1 MRHSIHNLSRKQFRI
16 AGAVVVVLLMA
27 ALYVYMGQG
36 RKLAQNIRHDKP
48 LVQVMRIDR
57 QDMMRHIAL
66 AGQTVA
72 DANIALAPKYTG
84 RIVAVYADLGD
95 HVTAGQV
102 LMVQD
107 MGDLDISIRESQAAA
122 GAAWSDAQVAA
133 ATYDANYIKA
143 RNDLAVVEDKY
154 ERNKYL
160 FSIGAISQDTLDAVK
175 QEYMSSKAS
184 FEVLANQA
192 DADSDGSPASVASK
206 EYAARKDEHQREA
219 LEKQRD
225 DMILRAPRDGV
236 IGYRAAEV
244 GAIAPAGTKTF
255 SLVDNSHINV
265 DCTLSET
272 DAAILQPGMEVVMT
286 IDALGGDYN
295 GRIIYVSPAMD
306 DTSKTY
312 QVRIEL
318 DESPDHIKAGLFA
331 HTAIDILQR
340 EQTLFVPKEAV
351 LSRNGRQS
359 LFVLRPDGSVEERE
373 VKLGLIN
380 DESEEVI
387 SGIEDGDVVVLT
399 NQDKLS
405 DGTAV
410 QAVWSSD
417 SEAGAAGAEAHAS

>member
-16 AGAVVVVLLMA
+16 AGAVVVVLLLA

-66 AGQTVA
+66 SGQTVA

-192 DADSDGSPASVASK
+192 NADSDGSPASVASK
-206 EYAARKDEHQREA
+206 EYAAQKNEHQREA

-236 IGYRAAEV
+236 IGYRSAEV

-265 DCTLSET
+265 DCTLSES

-318 DESPDHIKAGLFA
+318 DESPENIKAGLFA

-351 LSRNGRQS
+351 MSRNGRQT
-359 LFVLRPDGSVEERE
+359 LFVLRSDGSVTERE
-373 VKLGLIN
+373 VKIGLIN
-380 DESEEVI
+380 DESEEI
-387 SGIEDGDVVVLT
+387 IDGIEDGDVVVLT